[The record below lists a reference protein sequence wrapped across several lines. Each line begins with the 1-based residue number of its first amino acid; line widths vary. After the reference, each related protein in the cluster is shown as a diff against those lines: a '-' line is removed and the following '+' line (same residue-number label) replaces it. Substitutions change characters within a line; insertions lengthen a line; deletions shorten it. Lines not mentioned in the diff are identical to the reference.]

1 MKKVISFFVFMILTI
16 NIFSQDYYPLIQEGN
31 TWNVLVVYLKNMFL
45 DTTYSTTTY
54 KLTGDT
60 IIDSKTYKKL
70 YKSDEKYPVN
80 WGFWRFMRE
89 DTDKKVWLRHKSSE
103 QEFLMYDFSVKVGDS
118 VLVGDSNLE
127 VYLHVDSISDVV
139 INQSHRKQIWL
150 SDKYDPN
157 YYSENWIEGV
167 GSNKGICW
175 SGSVNIVGG
184 WSWLLCMFENEY
196 PVYENPYYESC
207 YMVTAINEL
216 ESPSIDIFPNPAK
229 NLLFIKN
236 REKLA
241 ITSFVLFNANG
252 QMIRAFD
259 KMAEQF
265 DISDILP
272 GCYIFKIITE
282 TGVITRKLAIN

>member
-150 SDKYDPN
+150 SDKYDPH

-175 SGSVNIVGG
+175 SGSMHVVGG
-184 WSWLLCMFENEY
+184 WYRLLCMFENEY

-241 ITSFVLFNANG
+241 ITSIVLFNANG

-259 KMAEQF
+259 KMAKQF